1 VTREQRLRAAVESSW
16 ERLLAASSD
25 HDDEQAMFQALGEC
39 LTWLCA
45 LEELFW
51 LRGGYE
57 NARDGDSQGRVLP
70 GLRRARD
77 AIVHGDPAV
86 DVANVADSSTVP
98 MPTIV
103 RAVHWQTPQVILP
116 PTRIAWVFK
125 PTLPPPPKTTKH
137 TAKQENAYAA
147 FAGLEVIAPVQ
158 DGVQWLD
165 RVISGRT

>member
-16 ERLLAASSD
+16 ERLLAASGD

-45 LEELFW
+45 LEELVW

-77 AIVHGDPAV
+77 AIVHGDPVV
-86 DVANVADSSTVP
+86 DVASVADSTVV
-98 MPTIV
+98 PTPRIV
-103 RAVHWQTPQVILP
+103 VTSGASVITPVSRP
-116 PTRIAWVFK
+116 AWVFK
-125 PTLPPPPKTTKH
+125 LTLPPPPKTTKH
-137 TAKQENAYAA
+137 TPKQESAYADI
-147 FAGLEVIAPVQ
+147 AGLEVIAPVQ